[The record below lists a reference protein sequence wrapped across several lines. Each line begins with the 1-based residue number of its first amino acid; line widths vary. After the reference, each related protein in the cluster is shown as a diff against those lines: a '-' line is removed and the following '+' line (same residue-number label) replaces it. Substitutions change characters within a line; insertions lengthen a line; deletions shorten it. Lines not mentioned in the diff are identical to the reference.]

1 MLSAVSHYCPSAT
14 SAVDATNRHGLLIT
28 VGAVV
33 SVVTSVRLHSI
44 TNTYRTQR
52 RLRWTLSSIRLPNVH
67 SRPATC
73 LAASRPVSPSPTT
86 FPRSQTSSKRRG
98 RSSYYTR
105 RRTRRADSD
114 SDCVQNRRLNRQPPP
129 SLTSVNRCQ
138 VGPAV
143 LLQGPCVFTHRPT
156 TPHAPSSVHA
166 GLAFALHGLTHSA
179 TLSGSQQI
187 YYSAL
192 PPWRCIA
199 RIRLNRGSR
208 PIRSGF

>member
-1 MLSAVSHYCPSAT
+1 M
-14 SAVDATNRHGLLIT
+14 
-28 VGAVV
+28 

-98 RSSYYTR
+98 RRSYYTR
-105 RRTRRADSD
+105 RRTCRADSD
-114 SDCVQNRRLNRQPPP
+114 SDCVQNNSLNRQPPPPP

-143 LLQGPCVFTHRPT
+143 LLQGPCVHASAHHTTRAVKRACRP
-156 TPHAPSSVHA
+156 
-166 GLAFALHGLTHSA
+166 
-179 TLSGSQQI
+179 
-187 YYSAL
+187 
-192 PPWRCIA
+192 
-199 RIRLNRGSR
+199 RIRAARFDAFSYALRVAADLLQR
-208 PIRSGF
+208 VA